1 MKSKYKKLKDELL
14 RIAKACA
21 PTPED
26 MLVYT
31 GRARRLASFLKDAN
45 IQISSANSIKLR
57 HIECYFQQRYR
68 TGVSS
73 KILREELDTIK
84 HVLTHCGKRNIVK
97 NERLT
102 YTSLNIA
109 DVRPIII
116 CPYCGNKT
124 NLIKGA
130 LMPFSISAATEN
142 KYYWICPPCNA
153 WVGCHKNSGRPLGT
167 PAKENLRILRTKVRK
182 LFDNYQQRTNIS
194 RNGANIWLSRKLNCH
209 IHECHIGY
217 FDEDM
222 CNRASEIIITEINKN
237 TYPPDSF

>member
-97 NERLT
+97 MN
-102 YTSLNIA
+102 
-109 DVRPIII
+109 D
-116 CPYCGNKT
+116 
-124 NLIKGA
+124 
-130 LMPFSISAATEN
+130 
-142 KYYWICPPCNA
+142 
-153 WVGCHKNSGRPLGT
+153 
-167 PAKENLRILRTKVRK
+167 
-182 LFDNYQQRTNIS
+182 
-194 RNGANIWLSRKLNCH
+194 
-209 IHECHIGY
+209 
-217 FDEDM
+217 
-222 CNRASEIIITEINKN
+222 
-237 TYPPDSF
+237 